1 MRVKARWRRGN
12 AGVCKTPMRRFDSGT
27 RLKIFH
33 KSGIVDEWRSNIK
46 EIQIRIALSAT
57 NQFIGGR
64 LK

>member
-1 MRVKARWRRGN
+1 
-12 AGVCKTPMRRFDSGT
+12 
-27 RLKIFH
+27 
-33 KSGIVDEWRSNIK
+33 VDEWRSNIK